1 MQLKFH
7 KIVRNTKALRHFV
20 DAPKLHDADVTT
32 NCRSAAMSRGCA
44 NIIFSIALLI
54 DIIWVVH
61 VIHLMPQE
69 VSHLLNRNI
78 QTTVDGDFQF
88 FLRLILT
95 FQELENPSQILKG
108 VIVCIC
114 I

>member
-1 MQLKFH
+1 
-7 KIVRNTKALRHFV
+7 
-20 DAPKLHDADVTT
+20 
-32 NCRSAAMSRGCA
+32 MSRGCA
-44 NIIFSIALLI
+44 NIAVLI
-54 DIIWVVH
+54 DIIRVVQM
-61 VIHLMPQE
+61 IYLMPQE
-69 VSHLLNRNI
+69 VSHLLTRNI

-95 FQELENPSQILKG
+95 FQELENPSQIFKG